1 MNRIVVSGYYGSKN
15 AGDEAMLAAMIEVL
29 SDLDPQVNI
38 TVISANPEDTEKR
51 HGVHAV
57 SWLSMGEIAGA
68 LRHADLLVS
77 GGGSLLQNVTSGR
90 SLYYYLG
97 VIWLAERLG
106 VPVMLYAQ
114 GIGPVC
120 GGVARALMRHIA
132 GNVSLIAVRDHG
144 SYEEIESLG
153 ITKPPTLVTA
163 DPVLAIH
170 PVDLGIGRGI
180 LKKAKAAGAK
190 PVVGISVREW
200 RGWDHYKQ
208 VIAETAD
215 RVAEEL
221 DARIVFFPM
230 QVPED
235 VRTAEMI
242 AGRMKRDA
250 TVLTDEFTTSE
261 LLSLVGNFDLLL
273 GVRLHALIFAGVMGV
288 PMVGISYDPKIDRFL
303 SSIGETA
310 AGDLQNVETDA
321 VMEKMRDKWENRR
334 EFRKKNAGLLSE
346 LRGLAARN
354 AELALEFIEK
364 RKTRKS

>member
-1 MNRIVVSGYYGSKN
+1 MKRIVVSGYYGSKN

-29 SDLDPQVNI
+29 SELDPQVNI
-38 TVISANPEDTEKR
+38 TVISANPEDTKKR
-51 HGVHAV
+51 HGVRAV
-57 SWLSMGEIAGA
+57 SWLSLGEIVGA
-68 LRHADLLVS
+68 LRSADLLVS

-120 GGVARALMRHIA
+120 GGLARGLMRRIA
-132 GNVSLIAVRDHG
+132 GGVSLITVRDHG
-144 SYEEIESLG
+144 SYEEIGNLG
-153 ITKPPTLVTA
+153 IKKPPVLVTA

-180 LKKAKAAGAK
+180 LKKAKADGAK
-190 PVVGISVREW
+190 PVIGISVREW
-200 RGWDHYKQ
+200 RGWEHYKR
-208 VIAETAD
+208 VIAEAAD

-235 VRTAEMI
+235 VRTAENI
-242 AGRMKRDA
+242 VARMKTKA
-250 TVLTDEFTTSE
+250 TVLTDEFTTGE

-273 GVRLHALIFAGVMGV
+273 AVRLHALIFAGVMGV
-288 PMVGISYDPKIDRFL
+288 PMVGVSYDPKIDRFL

-310 AGDLQNVETDA
+310 AGDLENVNVEGILA
-321 VMEKMRDKWENRR
+321 RIREKWDGRA
-334 EFRKKNAGLLSE
+334 EFRKKNAALLSD
-346 LRGLAARN
+346 LRQLAAQN

-364 RKTRKS
+364 HKKKR

>member
-1 MNRIVVSGYYGSKN
+1 MKRIVVSGYYGSKN

-38 TVISANPEDTEKR
+38 TVISTDPEDTKRR

-57 SWLSMGEIAGA
+57 YWLSFGEIASE
-68 LRHADLLVS
+68 LRSADLLIS

-120 GGVARALMRHIA
+120 GGLARSLMRRIA
-132 GNVSLIAVRDHG
+132 GGVSLITVRDHG
-144 SYEEIESLG
+144 SFEEIENLG
-153 ITKPPTLVTA
+153 IVRPPVEVTA

-180 LKKAKAAGAK
+180 LKRANADGAK
-190 PVVGISVREW
+190 PVIGVSVREW
-200 RGWDHYKQ
+200 RGWEHYKQ
-208 VIAETAD
+208 VIAEAAD
-215 RVAEEL
+215 RAAKEL
-221 DARIVFFPM
+221 EARVVFFPM

-235 VRTAEMI
+235 VRTAEDI
-242 AGRMKRDA
+242 AARMKAKA
-250 TVLTDEFTTSE
+250 TVLTDEFSTSE

-273 GVRLHALIFAGVMGV
+273 AVRLHALIFAGVMGV
-288 PMVGISYDPKIDRFL
+288 PMVGVSYDPKIDRFL
-303 SSIGETA
+303 GSIGETA
-310 AGDLQNVETDA
+310 AGDLKSVTTDA
-321 VMEKMRDKWENRR
+321 VMVKICAKWEERSDFRR
-334 EFRKKNAGLLSE
+334 KNAELMAE
-346 LRGLAARN
+346 LRRLAARN
-354 AELALEFIEK
+354 AEMALEFIEA
-364 RKTRKS
+364 RKKK

>member
-57 SWLSMGEIAGA
+57 SWLSFGGIVRA

-120 GGVARALMRHIA
+120 GGVARGLMRRIA
-132 GNVSLIAVRDHG
+132 GGVSLITVRDYG

-170 PVDLGIGRGI
+170 PMDLGMGRGI
-180 LKKAKAAGAK
+180 LKKAKADGAR

-235 VRTAEMI
+235 VQTAETI
-242 AGRMKRDA
+242 ASRMKTKA
-250 TVLTDEFTTSE
+250 TVLADEFTTSE

-273 GVRLHALIFAGVMGV
+273 AVRLHALIFAGVMGV
-288 PMVGISYDPKIDRFL
+288 PMVGVSYDPKIDRFL
-303 SSIGETA
+303 GSIGETA
-310 AGDLQNVETDA
+310 AGNLTDVTADA
-321 VMEKMRDKWENRR
+321 VMGKVREKWGRR
-334 EFRKKNAGLLSE
+334 AEFRKKNAKLLAE
-346 LRGLAARN
+346 LRRLATRN
-354 AELALEFIEK
+354 AELALDFLKK
-364 RKTRKS
+364 RRQR

>member
-38 TVISANPEDTEKR
+38 TVISTDPEDTKKR

-57 SWLSMGEIAGA
+57 SWLSVGEILGA

-120 GGVARALMRHIA
+120 GGLARSLMRRIA
-132 GNVSLIAVRDHG
+132 GGVSLITVRDRG
-144 SYEEIESLG
+144 SFEEIESLG
-153 ITKPPTLVTA
+153 ITKPPTEVTA

-180 LKKAKAAGAK
+180 LRKAKADGAK

-208 VIAETAD
+208 VIAEAADQTAK
-215 RVAEEL
+215 EL
-221 DARIVFFPM
+221 GARIVFFPM

-235 VRTAEMI
+235 VKTAEMI
-242 AGRMKRDA
+242 AARMETEA
-250 TVLTDEFTTSE
+250 TVLTDEFTTGE

-273 GVRLHALIFAGVMGV
+273 GIRLHALIFAGVMGV
-288 PMVGISYDPKIDRFL
+288 PMAGISYDPKIDRFL
-303 SSIGETA
+303 GSIGETA
-310 AGDLQNVETDA
+310 AGDLQSVTADA
-321 VMEKMRDKWENRR
+321 VMEKLRGKWEDRR
-334 EFRKKNAGLLSE
+334 AFRKKNAELLAE

-364 RKTRKS
+364 RKNKNK

>member
-38 TVISANPEDTEKR
+38 TVISTDPEDTKRR

-57 SWLSMGEIAGA
+57 SWLAMGEIASA
-68 LRHADLLVS
+68 LRSADLLIS

-120 GGVARALMRHIA
+120 GGLARSLMRRIA
-132 GNVSLIAVRDHG
+132 GGVSLITVRDHG
-144 SYEEIESLG
+144 SFEEIENLG
-153 ITKPPTLVTA
+153 IVRPPVEVTA

-180 LKKAKAAGAK
+180 LKRAKADGAK
-190 PVVGISVREW
+190 PVIGVSVREW
-200 RGWDHYKQ
+200 RGWEHYKQ
-208 VIAETAD
+208 AIAEAAD
-215 RVAEEL
+215 RISQEM
-221 DARIVFFPM
+221 DARVVFFPM

-235 VRTAEMI
+235 VRTAEEI
-242 AGRMKRDA
+242 AARMKAKA
-250 TVLTDEFTTSE
+250 TVLTDEFATSE

-273 GVRLHALIFAGVMGV
+273 AIRLHALIFAGVMGV
-288 PMVGISYDPKIDRFL
+288 PMVGVSYDPKIDRFL
-303 SSIGETA
+303 GSIGETA
-310 AGDLQNVETDA
+310 AGDLQSVTADA
-321 VMEKMRDKWENRR
+321 VMEKVRGKWNDRAD
-334 EFRKKNAGLLSE
+334 FRKRNADLMAE
-346 LRGLAARN
+346 LRRLAARN
-354 AELALEFIEK
+354 AELALDFIEK
-364 RKTRKS
+364 RKKK

>member
-1 MNRIVVSGYYGSKN
+1 MKRIVVSGYYGSKN

-38 TVISANPEDTEKR
+38 TVISADPEDTEKR

-57 SWLSMGEIAGA
+57 SWLSLGEIVGA

-120 GGVARALMRHIA
+120 GGVARSLMRRIA
-132 GNVSLIAVRDHG
+132 GGVSLITVRDHG
-144 SYEEIESLG
+144 SFEEIESLG
-153 ITKPPTLVTA
+153 ITKPVTLVTA

-180 LKKAKAAGAK
+180 LKKAKADGAK
-190 PVVGISVREW
+190 PIVGISVREW
-200 RGWDHYKQ
+200 RGWEHYKAA
-208 VIAETAD
+208 IAETAD

-235 VRTAEMI
+235 VRTAENI
-242 AGRMKRDA
+242 AGRMKANA
-250 TVLTDEFTTSE
+250 TVLTEEFTTSE

-273 GVRLHALIFAGVMGV
+273 AVRLHALIFAGVMGV

-303 SSIGETA
+303 GSIGEAA
-310 AGDLQNVETDA
+310 AGDLQTVTADA
-321 VMEKMRDKWENRR
+321 VMEKIREKWNGRA
-334 EFRKKNAGLLSE
+334 EFRKKNAELLME
-346 LRGLAARN
+346 LRDLAAKN
-354 AELALEFIEK
+354 AELAMEFIEK
-364 RKTRKS
+364 RKA

>member
-38 TVISANPEDTEKR
+38 TVISADPEDTARR
-51 HGVHAV
+51 HGVRAV
-57 SWLSMGEIAGA
+57 SWLSVSGIMGA
-68 LRHADLLVS
+68 LRSADLLVS

-120 GGVARALMRHIA
+120 GGLARSLMRRI
-132 GNVSLIAVRDHG
+132 GNGVSLITVRDHG
-144 SYEEIESLG
+144 SFEEIGNLG
-153 ITKPPTLVTA
+153 IVRPPAEVTA

-170 PVDLGIGRGI
+170 PVDLGIGRAI
-180 LKKAKAAGAK
+180 LKRAKADGAK
-190 PVVGISVREW
+190 PVVGVSVREW
-200 RGWDHYKQ
+200 RGWEHYKQ
-208 VIAETAD
+208 AVAEAAD
-215 RVAEEL
+215 RIAEEL
-221 DARIVFFPM
+221 DARVVFFPM

-235 VRTAEMI
+235 VRTAESI
-242 AGRMKRDA
+242 AARMKTAA

-273 GVRLHALIFAGVMGV
+273 AVRLHALIFAGVMGV
-288 PMVGISYDPKIDRFL
+288 PMIGVSYDPKIDRFL
-303 SSIGETA
+303 GSIGETA
-310 AGDLQNVETDA
+310 AGDLQSVTADA
-321 VMEKMRDKWENRR
+321 VMERVREKWESRAD
-334 EFRKKNAGLLSE
+334 FRKKNAALLAD
-346 LRGLAARN
+346 LRRLAARN
-354 AELALEFIEK
+354 AELAMEFISK
-364 RKTRKS
+364 RKKK

>member
-38 TVISANPEDTEKR
+38 TVISTDPEDTKKR
-51 HGVHAV
+51 HGVQAV
-57 SWLSMGEIAGA
+57 SWLSFGEISSA

-120 GGVARALMRHIA
+120 GGLARSLMRRIA
-132 GNVSLIAVRDHG
+132 GGVSLITVRDHG
-144 SYEEIESLG
+144 SFDEIASLG
-153 ITKPPTLVTA
+153 ITKPPTEVTA

-180 LKKAKAAGAK
+180 LKKAKADGAK
-190 PVVGISVREW
+190 PVIGISVREW
-200 RGWDHYKQ
+200 RDWDHYKG

-215 RVAEEL
+215 QMAREL

-235 VRTAEMI
+235 VKTAETI
-242 AGRMKRDA
+242 AGRMQTEA
-250 TVLTDEFTTSE
+250 TVLKDEFTTSE

-273 GVRLHALIFAGVMGV
+273 GIRLHALIFAGVMGV
-288 PMVGISYDPKIDRFL
+288 PMVGLSYDPKIDRFL

-310 AGDLQNVETDA
+310 AGDLQGVTTDA
-321 VMEKMRDKWENRR
+321 VMKKMREKWEERA
-334 EFRKKNAGLLSE
+334 EFRKKNAELLAE

-364 RKTRKS
+364 RKQKNK

>member
-38 TVISANPEDTEKR
+38 TVISADPEDTEKR
-51 HGVHAV
+51 HGVRAV
-57 SWLSMGEIAGA
+57 SWLSMGDIVSA
-68 LRHADLLVS
+68 LRHADLLIS

-97 VIWLAERLG
+97 VIWMAERLG

-120 GGVARALMRHIA
+120 GGVARFFMRSIA
-132 GNVSLIAVRDHG
+132 GGVSLITVRDHG
-144 SYEEIESLG
+144 SFEEIENLG
-153 ITKPPTLVTA
+153 IRRPPVEVTA

-180 LKKAKAAGAK
+180 LKRAKADGAK
-190 PVVGISVREW
+190 PVVGVSVREW
-200 RGWDHYKQ
+200 RGWEHYKQ
-208 VIAETAD
+208 VIAEAAD
-215 RVAEEL
+215 RIADEM

-235 VRTAEMI
+235 VRTAETI
-242 AGRMKRDA
+242 AARMKTKA

-273 GVRLHALIFAGVMGV
+273 AVRLHALIFAGVMGI
-288 PMVGISYDPKIDRFL
+288 PMVGVSYDPKIDRFL
-303 SSIGETA
+303 ASIGETA
-310 AGDLQNVETDA
+310 AGDLTSVTTDA
-321 VMEKMRDKWENRR
+321 VMEKVRGKWESRAD
-334 EFRKKNAGLLSE
+334 FKKRNAELLSE
-346 LRGLAARN
+346 LRRLAARN
-354 AELALEFIEK
+354 AELALEFVEK
-364 RKTRKS
+364 HRKNR